1 MRTQAVRVVVF
12 LVTQVLNQDTG
23 FQPGPSVARRVAGV
37 KEIESRPCP
46 RITRML
52 NALILGLCKP
62 CPRCGRFFRRCGSF
76 MRHFRLHATVMQD
89 KIRADYKNGI
99 LVVRRSRLVR
109 RPDISSNA

>member
-1 MRTQAVRVVVF
+1 
-12 LVTQVLNQDTG
+12 
-23 FQPGPSVARRVAGV
+23 
-37 KEIESRPCP
+37 
-46 RITRML
+46 
-52 NALILGLCKP
+52 
-62 CPRCGRFFRRCGSF
+62 